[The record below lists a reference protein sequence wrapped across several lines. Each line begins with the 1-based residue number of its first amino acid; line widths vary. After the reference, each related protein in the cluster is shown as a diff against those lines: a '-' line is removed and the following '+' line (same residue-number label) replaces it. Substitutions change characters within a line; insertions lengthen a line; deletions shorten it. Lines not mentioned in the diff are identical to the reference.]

1 MIHHA
6 VPAFRFRHW
15 VLSGFI
21 IGCWASAQPLALA
34 ERSSK
39 TAKAAAG
46 KTDETEKLDPQV
58 EAKLNDILAHQEQIL
73 QRLDQVMEELRI
85 VKIRATVR

>member
-6 VPAFRFRHW
+6 VPAFRLRHW
-15 VLSGFI
+15 VLSSFI
-21 IGCWASAQPLALA
+21 IGCWASAQPLAIA
-34 ERSSK
+34 EGSSK

-46 KTDETEKLDPQV
+46 KTDETGKLDPQV

-73 QRLDQVMEELRI
+73 QRLDQVMEELKI